1 MAGSIPS
8 RASKILSPL
17 PQHYVWGR
25 YAVALASAMLSIVL
39 RGLLEPLLGHA
50 GFYVTVY
57 LAVVFSALV
66 CGLGPSIL
74 TAAVGTAGIVYWFID
89 PRNSFSIA
97 DRRDVHE
104 LIACVLACVALI
116 ALGEA
121 NREKGLRL
129 NEAREELER
138 RVEERTFELAQE
150 AAKVRAQAERLDA
163 ANDAIFV
170 SGSDE
175 KIAYWNKGAE
185 RLYGWA
191 RAEVIGRSPHE
202 LLRTEFPIPFE
213 EIARWREEG
222 DWQGEL
228 VHTKRDGT
236 KVTVAS
242 RWTALKDA
250 HKNLTGWLAI
260 NTDITKRKAAEE
272 ATRQL
277 SAQLLRTQDEERRR
291 LAREL
296 HDSAGQILAALAMN
310 LGQLKASIKPNA
322 REAQLLSDSE
332 LLLKDVTSELRT
344 ISHLLHPPLLDEVGL
359 PSALQWYIDGFAK
372 RSGID
377 TKLELPPNFGRLV
390 SDFEITIFR
399 IVQECLTNVHRH
411 SGSATAEVCLIQSD
425 GHIQLEIRD
434 QGKGMPVET
443 RLSLSTAGPMG
454 VGLRGM
460 RERVTQLGGTLDV
473 RSSDAGTAVTA
484 LLPFKQPVAAARS
497 GEQGRLD

>member
-1 MAGSIPS
+1 
-8 RASKILSPL
+8 
-17 PQHYVWGR
+17 
-25 YAVALASAMLSIVL
+25 
-39 RGLLEPLLGHA
+39 
-50 GFYVTVY
+50 VTVY

-66 CGLGPSIL
+66 CGLAPSIL
-74 TAAVGTAGIVYWFID
+74 TAVVGTAGIVYWFID
-89 PRNSFSIA
+89 PRNSFRIA
-97 DRRDVHE
+97 DWRDIHG
-104 LIACVLACVALI
+104 LIACVLACAALI

-121 NREKGLRL
+121 NRRKRLRL

-138 RVEERTFELAQE
+138 RVEERAHELSRE
-150 AAKVRAQAERLDA
+150 AARVRAQAEWLDA

-170 SGSDE
+170 GDSDE

-191 RAEVIGRSPHE
+191 RAEAIGRSPHE
-202 LLRTEFPIPFE
+202 LLRSEFPIPFE
-213 EIARWREEG
+213 EIARRRQEG

-228 VHTKRDGT
+228 VHTRRDGT

-250 HKNLTGWLAI
+250 HNNLTGWFQI

-272 ATRQL
+272 STRQL

-310 LGQLKASIKPNA
+310 LGQLQASIEPNA
-322 REAQLLSDSE
+322 RAAQLLADSE
-332 LLLKDVTSELRT
+332 RLLKDVISELRT

-377 TKLELPPNFGRLV
+377 AKLQLTPNLGRLP

-411 SGSATAEVCLIQSD
+411 SGSATAEVRLAQSD
-425 GHIQLEIRD
+425 GHLRIEIRD
-434 QGKGMPVET
+434 QGKGMPVEK

-473 RSSDAGTAVTA
+473 RSSDSGTAITA
-484 LLPFKQPVAAARS
+484 LLPVKQPVPAAQI
-497 GEQGRLD
+497 GEQVA